1 VLTKQSSLLELEQI
15 EAIYREAAL
24 HGSFGEYCI
33 LIDKH
38 YSMQWFH
45 AEIARQLEQGYR
57 ALERGENVR
66 LMIFMPPRHGKSDT
80 ATQKFPSWVLGR
92 KPEWPVMVSSYSDE
106 LATDFG
112 MLTRNIMTSDEYSAM
127 FDTKLR
133 TDAKAKGK
141 WITGEGGGYTAVG
154 VGGALTGRGFK
165 IGIIDDPFKNRE
177 EADSAVV
184 RESRYNWY
192 RSTFYTRQEGA
203 SMIVFILTRWHEDDL
218 AGRVLR
224 DAAIAKRDG
233 EPYDEWNIIS
243 YKALATENDD
253 HRQLGQALWPDKFNE
268 AKLLTMKT
276 AMGTYE
282 FSALYQQNPIDE
294 ENRKFKQSW
303 FRYKPFESLDIATTH
318 NTMTID
324 PRGKDDI
331 KEGKDF
337 VGVTINFIENA
348 RSDYPIWQF
357 MSYRE
362 KLSATGVIDLM
373 FTNWHRYHLRA
384 IGIEDNQFT
393 QGLLPLIREEMRKR
407 GTYLTIILLKTG
419 GTQKELRIETLVP
432 RYENGGIVHLTI
444 GGQNQCIELEEEL
457 KLFPK
462 AANDDASDS
471 AAYQNQMPNVS
482 GHGQAGVVSTV
493 PPSERLAP
501 AFEIKNNMA
510 TGGQINIKRALNES
524 ADD

>member
-1 VLTKQSSLLELEQI
+1 VVESALKLQEL
-15 EAIYREAAL
+15 YREAAVN
-24 HGSFGEYCI
+24 GTFSEYCI
-33 LIDKH
+33 FIDKH

-45 AEIARQLEQGYR
+45 KVIANKLEDGLR
-57 ALERGENVR
+57 RLERGENVR
-66 LMIFMPPRHGKSDT
+66 LGIFVPPRHGKSDT
-80 ATQKFPSWVLGR
+80 ATQKFPSYVLG
-92 KPEWPVMVSSYSDE
+92 KHPEWPIMVSSYSDE

-112 MLTRNIMTSDEYSAM
+112 MLTRNIMQSDEYHAM
-127 FDTKLR
+127 FDTELR
-133 TDAKAKGK
+133 GDAKAKGK
-141 WITGEGGGYTAVG
+141 WITDDGGGYTAVG

-203 SMIVFILTRWHEDDL
+203 SMIVLILTRWHEDDL

-224 DAAIAKRDG
+224 DSQLAKQNG
-233 EPYDEWNIIS
+233 EPYDEWDIIS
-243 YKALATENDD
+243 FKALATENDD
-253 HRQLGQALWPDKFNE
+253 HRTIGQALWPGKFNE
-268 AKLLTMKT
+268 AKLLTMKST
-276 AMGTYE
+276 MGSYE

-303 FRYKPFESLDIATTH
+303 FRYKPYEKVDIATTH
-318 NTMTID
+318 NVMTID

-331 KEGKDF
+331 REGKDF
-337 VGVTINFIENA
+337 VGITINFIENA

-362 KLSATGVIDLM
+362 KLSATGIIDLM
-373 FTNWHRYHLRA
+373 FTNWQRYHLRC

-407 GTYLTIILLKTG
+407 GVYLTIILLKTG

-432 RYENGGIVHLTI
+432 RYENGGIVHLTY
-444 GGQNQCIELEEEL
+444 GGQNQCSELEEEL

-471 AAYQNQMPNVS
+471 AAYQNQMPSMS
-482 GHGQAGVVSTV
+482 GHGEAGVVSV
-493 PPSERLAP
+493 APPEQQRPTFA
-501 AFEIKNNMA
+501 INNNLA
-510 TGGQINIKRALNES
+510 TGGQINIKRALHES
-524 ADD
+524 EEDY